1 MALALIILLTVVIF
15 LLKFRVPCLI
25 TSNLAVWNWARGSLI
40 DYQALQK
47 CILELFFVLP
57 VLETP
62 PTDAAEIDSLKRT
75 YGIPPDVTKYCIV
88 TKGFNYAVP
97 GVRGA
102 IMLKLFALHFRNA
115 KEIAPL
121 GPTDFVQQIPWK
133 IPKFYR

>member
-1 MALALIILLTVVIF
+1 M
-15 LLKFRVPCLI
+15 
-25 TSNLAVWNWARGSLI
+25 
-40 DYQALQK
+40 
-47 CILELFFVLP
+47 
-57 VLETP
+57 LETP

-115 KEIAPL
+115 KQIAPL

-133 IPKFYR
+133 LPKFYREPNL